1 MLNKTKSFAWKVCH
15 NIIPTKANLCYWKV
29 IEESLCEM
37 CGLEEETS
45 GHAFWDYELAREV
58 WNLSGIT
65 FETQG
70 VFYREF
76 VDLI

>member
-1 MLNKTKSFAWKVCH
+1 
-15 NIIPTKANLCYWKV
+15 
-29 IEESLCEM
+29 M